1 MVKIKTWN
9 NIRYMYSKKHRVSK
23 IYRRKSRKLKG
34 GEKKETLHKEAKVDQ
49 EELSKEIKN
58 AHTGIVGPATKLIGN
73 VANNIASKAISG
85 ASSLL
90 NIDLANKEDINDAL
104 EKQVKILSDPKT
116 RENIGEVIGEGA
128 EVLAESLKA
137 SQPAI
142 NQLFKTTTEAVE
154 KSGTKIGKA
163 AVNIIANTLEE
174 IPMVG
179 ILVGTIRS
187 VDKAIEAAQ
196 SIVNAGSEIVVASGD
211 AVNQVT
217 QNITEVTKNLNK
229 KVPILEIPTSIND
242 VQNKL
247 KVQDAIK
254 DAKGKMK
261 EKMDLLKKVGGS
273 ISYFHDSTLN
283 PGKFIKTA
291 GTRKIRKH

>member
-1 MVKIKTWN
+1 
-9 NIRYMYSKKHRVSK
+9 MYSKKHRVSK
-23 IYRRKSRKLKG
+23 IYRRKSRKLRG
-34 GEKKETLHKEAKVDQ
+34 GEKKETLHEEAKVDQ

-58 AHTGIVGPATKLIGN
+58 SHTGIVGPATNLIGN

-90 NIDLANKEDINDAL
+90 KIDLANKEDVNNAL

-116 RENIGEVIGEGA
+116 REHIGEVIGEGA

-142 NQLFKTTTEAVE
+142 NQLVETTTEAVE

-174 IPMVG
+174 IPMLG

-187 VDKAIEAAQ
+187 VDKAVEAGQ
-196 SIVNAGSEIVVASGD
+196 SIVNAGSEIVTASGD
-211 AVNQVT
+211 TLNQIT
-217 QNITEVTKNLNK
+217 QNIAEVTKDLNTK
-229 KVPILEIPTSIND
+229 IPSLKIPTSIND

-247 KVQDAIK
+247 KVPDAINN
-254 DAKGKMK
+254 AKGKMK
-261 EKMDLLKKVGGS
+261 EKTDLLKKVGGS
-273 ISYFHDSTLN
+273 ISDFHDSTLN
-283 PGKFIKTA
+283 PGKFIQRA
-291 GTRKIRKH
+291 GTRKIRSKHYKRH